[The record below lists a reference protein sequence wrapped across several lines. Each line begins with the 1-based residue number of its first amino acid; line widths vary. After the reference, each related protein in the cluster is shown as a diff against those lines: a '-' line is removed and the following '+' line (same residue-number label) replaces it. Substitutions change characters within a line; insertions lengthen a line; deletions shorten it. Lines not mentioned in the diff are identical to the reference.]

1 MRYLSDPYGGCC
13 YPHFSDGEMEAKR
26 GKWFDNQSCKGLQV
40 ITVVQ
45 SPRCL
50 TLPCDSSNSV
60 LSVTLARETCQP
72 APKPPQIPLAHLAV
86 GPGVPRVNSVLS
98 LAPAT
103 QWQNVIPGQAVVLSS
118 HRNDQLGRG
127 DSGKASWRRVGS
139 RQARS
144 GKRVFQ

>member
-1 MRYLSDPYGGCC
+1 M
-13 YPHFSDGEMEAKR
+13 
-26 GKWFDNQSCKGLQV
+26 
-40 ITVVQ
+40 
-45 SPRCL
+45 
-50 TLPCDSSNSV
+50 
-60 LSVTLARETCQP
+60 LSVTLAREACQP
-72 APKPPQIPLAHLAV
+72 APKPPQVPLAHLAV

-118 HRNDQLGRG
+118 HRNDQLGLG

-139 RQARS
+139 RQAGS